1 MELDSLKDYIVKT
14 AENTSPTRN
23 NWFLSSADTLML
35 LLVTCVI
42 NNWQGIYIGLLDDA
56 TKVLAKI
63 VQECLQ
69 IIADS
74 ILTESQRGFQKGH
87 RYIDMR
93 GHKRTMFPCLYCLWT
108 WRRPMTRYMHNVP
121 CGMCWRSVMSHQ
133 PMLHIIRSFHEGIYT
148 YILKSQLTQLLTV
161 LFSYRDVLQ
170 LQHYSTYHF

>member
-1 MELDSLKDYIVKT
+1 
-14 AENTSPTRN
+14 
-23 NWFLSSADTLML
+23 ML

-42 NNWQGIYIGLLDDA
+42 NNWQGIYIGFLDVA

-93 GHKRTMFPCLYCLWT
+93 GQKRTMFPCLYCLWT

-121 CGMCWRSVMSHQ
+121 CGMCWRSVVSHQ
-133 PMLHIIRSFHEGIYT
+133 PMLHIIRSFHEGTHT
-148 YILKSQLTQLLTV
+148 YWSHSWHNYWQYCSHTGMYSNSSTIERI
-161 LFSYRDVLQ
+161 LFSAMVAAN
-170 LQHYSTYHF
+170 